1 LSQSG
6 TTLRPLPWLVA
17 TAVVVAVGFCYQI
30 DGYAL
35 LDPDEGRNAE
45 VAREMAASNDYVLPR
60 LNGLPYP
67 DKPALFFAVT
77 ALVMETTG
85 PTVLAARLVPLGFTV
100 VALIV
105 VAWFAGILFGAGSR
119 SVAVLAT
126 ATTPFVLAYARTV
139 IFDSAVTL
147 WVTLALLGAY
157 RAVESRAPDS
167 IDDRTT
173 AGASQ
178 GGSLAVWWAAL
189 AWAAMGLGVLTKGP
203 VALALPLMVAVPYA
217 LWRRAAR
224 ALFDPVAVL
233 VFAAIVLPWV
243 ASVSQDVPG
252 FLEYALV
259 TETAR
264 RLTTTE
270 LGRTGP
276 IWYFIVIF
284 PAAAVPWSAVLAGGL
299 WSRRRS
305 VPQPID
311 HRAVF
316 LTMWI
321 VLPLLFFTFSQSKR
335 PQYILPL
342 IPAVGLAVAGLWRS
356 STGALPG
363 VRTAATM
370 LGAMGVFLV
379 VARGLIASW
388 IPAAQ
393 GGVASAIPMTA
404 GLLGALCIA
413 VATGTWLTRARQ
425 WPTLLL
431 LTLPVSSIPL
441 VSLRLMQAI
450 GEDRSAQSLA
460 VAIGDAIG
468 ASGTVVGVAAYP
480 PSLPFYL
487 RRTIIVSTSDGSE
500 LTSNYV
506 TRNIERM
513 RALPG
518 SPLRDATW
526 WRAAAAECHRPTV
539 FVTGAGE
546 TRVAAALAS
555 ELPLLAVT
563 RKYAAYGPCGG
574 GLLAA
579 RSPEAAVRHVRRPDT

>member
-6 TTLRPLPWLVA
+6 TNLRPLPWLVA
-17 TAVVVAVGFCYQI
+17 TAVVVAAGFSYQI

-60 LNGLPYP
+60 LNGLPYA
-67 DKPALFFAVT
+67 DKPALFFAAA

-85 PTVLAARLVPLGFTV
+85 PTVLAARLTPLSFTL
-100 VALIV
+100 VALTV
-105 VAWFAGILFGAGSR
+105 VAWFAGILFGTGTR

-126 ATTPFVLAYARTV
+126 ATTPFVLAYSRTV
-139 IFDSAVTL
+139 IFDSAVML

-157 RAVESRAPDS
+157 RAVESRARGSTDNGA
-167 IDDRTT
+167 TT
-173 AGASQ
+173 GAPQ
-178 GGSLAVWWAAL
+178 GGALSVWWAAL

-203 VALALPLMVAVPYA
+203 VALALPLMVAVPYG

-224 ALFDPVAVL
+224 ALFDPIAVL
-233 VFAAIVLPWV
+233 LFVAIVLPWV
-243 ASVSQDVPG
+243 AAASQDVPG

-270 LGRTGP
+270 LERTGP
-276 IWYFIVIF
+276 IWYFIVIL
-284 PAAAVPWSAVLAGGL
+284 PTAALPWSAVLTGGL
-299 WSRRRS
+299 WSRRRNVS
-305 VPQPID
+305 RPVD

-316 LTMWI
+316 LTLWI

-342 IPAVGLAVAGLWRS
+342 IPAVGLGVAGLWRTS
-356 STGALPG
+356 AGALPG
-363 VRTAATM
+363 VRTAATA
-370 LGAMGVFLV
+370 LGVIGVLLV
-379 VARGLIASW
+379 AARGLIASW

-393 GGVASAIPMTA
+393 GGVAAAIPMTA
-404 GLLGALCIA
+404 GLLGALCIG
-413 VATGTWLTRARQ
+413 VAAGAWLTRARQ

-450 GEDRSAQSLA
+450 GEDRSARSLA
-460 VAIGDAIG
+460 VAISDAIG
-468 ASGTVVGVAAYP
+468 ASGPVVGVAAYP

-513 RALPG
+513 RAMPS
-518 SPLRDATW
+518 SPLRDAAW

-539 FVTGAGE
+539 FVTGVGE
-546 TRVAAALAS
+546 THVAAALAS

-563 RKYAAYGPCGG
+563 RKYAAYGPCGS

-579 RSPEAAVRHVRRPDT
+579 RSPEAAVRHIPRPDT